1 MTKEEENM
9 KIAVTTTRE
18 RDKSLSY
25 KAEKIAKDLNIPYI
39 KRDNLSINKT
49 ILKEDLHYLL
59 VAEKDK
65 LVIKGDDTEVFWHPS
80 MTELKIKSIKSGNK
94 ESMIEAA
101 ELKEGDSILD
111 CTLGFAGDSI
121 IFASIVG
128 ESGKVVGTEVN
139 KYIAYLTKDGL
150 KNYNGVNI
158 EMKRYMES
166 IEVVNSS
173 YEKYL
178 AKAEDNSFDVV
189 YFDPM
194 FQEPNKKSSLI
205 NAFRTF
211 TQHKGLTK
219 EVIKEAL
226 RVCRRKV
233 VIKER
238 YALNNLNEIGAK
250 KYYGSA
256 RKGSIT
262 YGVIDKNF

>member
-1 MTKEEENM
+1 M

-25 KAEKIAKDLNIPYI
+25 KAEKIADDLNIPYI

-49 ILKEDLHYLL
+49 ILKEDLDYLL
-59 VAEKDK
+59 VVEKDK
-65 LVIKGDDTEVFWHPS
+65 LVIKGEDTEVFWHPS
-80 MTELKIKSIKSGNK
+80 MTELKIKSIKNGNK

-121 IFASIVG
+121 VFASVVG
-128 ESGKVVGTEVN
+128 ESGRVVGTEVN

-150 KNYNGVNI
+150 ENYNKVNI
-158 EMKRYMES
+158 EMKKYMES
-166 IEVVNSS
+166 IKVINTS
-173 YEKYL
+173 YEEYL
-178 AKAEDNSFDVV
+178 AEAEDNSFDVV

-194 FQEPNKKSSLI
+194 FKEPNKKSSSI
-205 NAFRTF
+205 NGFRNF
-211 TQHKGLTK
+211 TEHKGLTK

-238 YALNNLNEIGAK
+238 YALNSLDEIGVE
-250 KYYGSA
+250 KYYGGKRRGA
-256 RKGSIT
+256 II
-262 YGVIDKNF
+262 YGVIDKD